1 MLAGALLSPVPAPV
15 RLGAAVVLT
24 AAVLV
29 AARGLWGLRLP
40 QTERQIPASVVALRL
55 PSRAWRFALTY
66 GTGLFTYLPSAAPHV
81 LVVWLVL
88 VAPSHLAILAAVAF
102 GVGRGLDLLM
112 RSCSVQRVAYEDAL
126 QRITGALRP
135 ATPYLVA
142 ALALVAVV
150 RA

>member
-1 MLAGALLSPVPAPV
+1 VLTGALLSPIPAEV
-15 RLGAAVVLT
+15 RLGAAAVLTLVVL
-24 AAVLV
+24 A

-81 LVVWLVL
+81 LVVWLTL
-88 VAPSHLAILAAVAF
+88 AAPSHLAMLGAVAF

-112 RSCSVQRVAYEDAL
+112 RSCSVQRVAYEDAF
-126 QRITGALRP
+126 QRVTQAVRP

-142 ALALVAVV
+142 ALAVVAV
-150 RA
+150 AGA